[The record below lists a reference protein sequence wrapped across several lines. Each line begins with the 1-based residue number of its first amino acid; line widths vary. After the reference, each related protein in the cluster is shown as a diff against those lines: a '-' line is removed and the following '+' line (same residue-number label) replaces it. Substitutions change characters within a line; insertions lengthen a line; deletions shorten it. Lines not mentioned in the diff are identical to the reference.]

1 VARKPIVDMRIRPPF
16 LHKFFGSTPGTPEYD
31 VVRWLNGRVGSNDP
45 DHFTR
50 VRNSADLLAEMDA
63 AGVTVG
69 VVVARSVPNVRVT
82 NDEVAKLVDTD
93 PSRLIGVGLVD
104 PQALGLDAAITEVR
118 RAVTVLG
125 CRAVNV
131 DPGFLE
137 RPIKADDPLLYPIYR
152 TCQELDVPVFIMS
165 GPTTPDLA
173 DTEPR
178 SIARVAKAFPKL
190 PIVACHGCYPFVQ
203 EMIAVALMHP
213 NVFVSPDMYTFL
225 PGGQLYIEAANGFM
239 KDQLLFG
246 SAYPFK
252 PMKQGVEDFLGL
264 GLRSDAI
271 DNVMYQNAAKLL
283 KIDLRSLV
291 G

>member
-1 VARKPIVDMRIRPPF
+1 MARKPIVDMRIRPPF